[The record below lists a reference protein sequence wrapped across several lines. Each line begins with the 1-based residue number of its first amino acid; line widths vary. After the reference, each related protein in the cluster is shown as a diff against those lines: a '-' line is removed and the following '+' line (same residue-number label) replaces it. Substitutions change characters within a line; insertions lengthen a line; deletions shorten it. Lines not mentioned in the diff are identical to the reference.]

1 MIRLLIFF
9 IFFTLTAIKA
19 QDNPKNIISNENNN
33 ILFEEESDVKEENNL
48 SLETNNSI
56 ELEENLS
63 KYNMEQVDDSKS
75 IVVRDMPND
84 DNFWYGT
91 LSSENNGL
99 GWMMWG
105 NTSFSLSKTLIDR
118 INPSTKSPTL
128 RILLR
133 NIMLSR
139 AKSPAIKS
147 KEIADEY
154 LANSVGYDL
163 VIIASHIDAFYSN
176 SDNYNIPI
184 LEALRIVS
192 LVQDGEQK
200 KANIRLLR
208 AQQKNN
214 NFQLK

>member
-1 MIRLLIFF
+1 MVFYFKISLVLFSF
-9 IFFTLTAIKA
+9 LYP
-19 QDNPKNIISNENNN
+19 QKNLPS
-33 ILFEEESDVKEENNL
+33 
-48 SLETNNSI
+48 
-56 ELEENLS
+56 
-63 KYNMEQVDDSKS
+63 
-75 IVVRDMPND
+75 
-84 DNFWYGT
+84 NFWKSYSQDQKIAFINGAYGT
-91 LSSENNGL
+91 ISKLKSHHKSEVRKQYMHDKN
-99 GWMMWG
+99 WIEPYYIER
-105 NTSFSLSKTLIDR
+105 FY
-118 INPSTKSPTL
+118 
-128 RILLR
+128 
-133 NIMLSR
+133 
-139 AKSPAIKS
+139 
-147 KEIADEY
+147 EIADEY